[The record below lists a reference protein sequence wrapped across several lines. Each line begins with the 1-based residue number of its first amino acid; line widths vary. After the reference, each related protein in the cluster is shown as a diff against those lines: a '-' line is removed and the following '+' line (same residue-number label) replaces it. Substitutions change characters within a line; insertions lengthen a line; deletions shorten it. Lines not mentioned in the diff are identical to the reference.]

1 MNAVDPLEQRDPWR
15 AAWQAVS
22 HDAVLAVLA
31 LVTGAGALAIM
42 LLPQA
47 PSSADAIAYNQWV
60 AQARLR
66 QELLFD
72 LLQGLGLTSVAES
85 AWFRLAAIALIA
97 IGLARLLDRVLSLSR
112 ARSSGP
118 NLDEVRARVTSD
130 APAFDTIAQRLRKRG
145 YAIAISDDQLR
156 ATRAPL
162 AETVSIVMHLG
173 AVLTALG
180 LLINIM
186 LGWDASQQ
194 TLVLESA
201 TVLNN
206 EVTLTLN
213 PVELDAKR
221 VVVGVEPGA
230 VFADLAQGDEARARD
245 VTVRLIALQSG
256 FRIRATAADGKALGI
271 RTSNYLSPT
280 EDARVM
286 FDEQGSL
293 SVQVPDA
300 RIVLTVLKGDPGEVQ
315 AFGIGTATELARA
328 PLAQSITIDGTT
340 FSLEPSIGALVDVR
354 RRPGNVPAWAGLLM
368 MIGGATG
375 SWLHP
380 MRRLR
385 VKHHGHW
392 TELYA
397 SGRGVRTDVIDALT
411 LDPPV
416 ETPTKPGSQAGNAI

>member
-47 PSSADAIAYNQWV
+47 PASADSVAYNQWV

-66 QELLFD
+66 QEVLFD

-85 AWFRLAAIALIA
+85 AWFRIAAIALIA
-97 IGLARLLDRVLSLSR
+97 IGLARLFDRILSLVR
-112 ARSSGP
+112 ARGAGP
-118 NLDEVRARVTSD
+118 NLDEVRARVTND
-130 APAFDTIAQRLRKRG
+130 APAFDAIAQRLRRRG
-145 YAIAISDDQLR
+145 YAIAISDDQLH

-162 AETVSIVMHLG
+162 AETVSIVMHFG
-173 AVLTALG
+173 AILSALG
-180 LLINIM
+180 LLINIIF
-186 LGWDASQQ
+186 GWDASQQ
-194 TLVLESA
+194 TLVLESS
-201 TVLNN
+201 TVINN

-221 VVVGVEPGA
+221 VAVGIEPGG
-230 VFADLAQGDEARARD
+230 VFANLAQGDEASARD
-245 VTVRLIALQSG
+245 VTVQLIALQSG
-256 FRIRATAADGKALGI
+256 FRIHATAADGKALGI

-280 EDARVM
+280 ENARVM

-300 RIVLTVLKGDPGEVQ
+300 QMVLTVLKGEPGEVQ
-315 AFGIGTATELARA
+315 AFGIGSATELARA
-328 PLAQSITIDGTT
+328 PLAESITINGAT
-340 FSLEPSIGALVDVR
+340 FSFEPSIGALVDAQ
-354 RRPGNVPAWAGLLM
+354 RRPGNLPAWAGLLLLV
-368 MIGGATG
+368 GGATG
-375 SWLHP
+375 AWLRP

-397 SGRGVRTDVIDALT
+397 SGRDVRTDVIDALQ
-411 LDPPV
+411 LAPPA
-416 ETPTKPGSQAGNAI
+416 ETAAEPGSQAGNTL